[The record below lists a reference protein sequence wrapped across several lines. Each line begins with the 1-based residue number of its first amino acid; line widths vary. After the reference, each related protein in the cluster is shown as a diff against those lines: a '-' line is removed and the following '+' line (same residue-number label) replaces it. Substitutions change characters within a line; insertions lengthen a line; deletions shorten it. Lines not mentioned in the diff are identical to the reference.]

1 MSTPFQLRNELVE
14 FGRRLYQRNHIGAA
28 EGNLSARLADNKIMI
43 TPSGIS
49 KGYMK
54 SEDPV
59 VCDMTGKKLQGALKP
74 SSEIKLHAAIYKWRP
89 DIFAICHA
97 HPIYATGYS
106 TARIPLMRPIL
117 AEVVGTI
124 GGVPLTHYGAPG
136 TAELPETL
144 AALINRYDAFLL
156 EAHGVISLG
165 KTIEDAYNKIEIVE
179 RYARIL
185 YVAERLGPVKELSSA
200 EIDRLLKGAGRLNI
214 KDELMGS
221 VNLTNP
227 SGQGEDSKQGISSNK
242 KGGSAGYR

>member
-1 MSTPFQLRNELVE
+1 MSNPFQLRNELVE

-28 EGNLSARLADNKIMI
+28 EGNLSTRLPDNKIMI

-59 VCDMTGKKLQGALKP
+59 ICDMTGKKLQGALKP

-124 GGVPLTHYGAPG
+124 GGVPLAHYGSPG
-136 TAELPETL
+136 TADLPETL

-156 EAHGVISLG
+156 EAHGVLSLG

-185 YVAERLGPVKELSSA
+185 YVAERLGPVKELSTR
-200 EIDRLLKGAGRLNI
+200 EIERLLKGAGRSNI
-214 KDELMGS
+214 KDELIGAVS
-221 VNLTNP
+221 LPGP
-227 SGQGEDSKQGISSNK
+227 SDHERDEKPGLSAVK
-242 KGGSAGYR
+242 KNGSAGYR